1 MKKIG
6 WLIIGSLLAIF
17 PILMAQ
23 AGTVAV
29 ELSVAEAPEEEIRQ
43 GLYRLA
49 VEKLVFE
56 SMKSRN
62 LNEAIYQEALT
73 KKFDPWFA
81 EIEKRLRDELALKNT
96 PVEQIEQKI
105 IWEKAKSR
113 YSFAKLDKLVKRYTI
128 KTFSA
133 HPETVG
139 VWQMTLD
146 GEIDENLLPVHVQRM
161 QDESRAFRRL
171 WIYPQIRLNNF
182 SWEDLK
188 LSKASDFMTPV
199 QKEWLKWFQDRPP
212 VDVEDV
218 AICDEACEKILQKW
232 RSHDEK
238 KMESFVEPELIGGLL
253 LTVNIDLSREQL
265 MGAVKESKIT
275 YSGGLILQDLNT
287 KRVLHWAD
295 LPKEH
300 QTLKEV
306 EQKKFNSGLATQT
319 YRYPLSKFEE
329 AKNQVGKS
337 VSLTSSVVLRLVN
350 ARHLGE
356 AMRLVEWI
364 RVKGAPMQAQGK
376 LDSFNSKNARILV
389 HFRGEGNKFKA
400 LVSGVKELESEWGR
414 PLVIEEQSNE
424 IVITLESKP

>member
-6 WLIIGSLLAIF
+6 WLLIGSLLAIF

-23 AGTVAV
+23 AGTVSV
-29 ELSVAEAPEEEIRQ
+29 EIEALEAPEEEIRQ
-43 GLYRLA
+43 ALLRA
-49 VEKLVFE
+49 ATEKLVAE
-56 SMKSRN
+56 SMKGRN
-62 LNEAIYQEALT
+62 LNEATYQEALD
-73 KKFDPWFA
+73 KKFVPWFV
-81 EIEKRLRDELALKNT
+81 EIEKRLREELTQKNI
-96 PVEQIEQKI
+96 PADQIEKKLS
-105 IWEKAKSR
+105 WEKTKSR
-113 YSFAKLDKLVKRYTI
+113 FSYAKLDKLIKSYTI
-128 KTFSA
+128 KSFAA

-139 VWQMTLD
+139 VWQMTLE
-146 GEIDENLLPVHVQRM
+146 GEVDENLLPIHVQRM

-171 WIYPQIRLNNF
+171 WIYPQIRLDNF

-199 QKEWLKWFQDRPP
+199 QNEWLKWFQDRPP
-212 VDVEDV
+212 GDVEDI
-218 AICDEACEKILQKW
+218 AICDEACEKLLEKW
-232 RSHDEK
+232 RAHDDK
-238 KMESFVEPELIGGLL
+238 NMGSFVEPELIGGLL
-253 LTVNIDLSREQL
+253 LTVNINLSREQL

-295 LPKEH
+295 LPKEI
-300 QTLKEV
+300 QTLKLK

-337 VSLTSSVVLRLVN
+337 VSLTNSVVLRLVN

-414 PLVIEEQSNE
+414 PLVIEEQGNE
-424 IVITLESKP
+424 LIITLESKP

>member
-6 WLIIGSLLAIF
+6 WLIIGSLLAIL

-23 AGTVAV
+23 AATVAV
-29 ELSVAEAPEEEIRQ
+29 ELAAADAPEEEIRQ

-49 VEKLVFE
+49 VEKLVSE
-56 SMKSRN
+56 SMKGRN
-62 LNEAIYQEALT
+62 LNEAVYQEALT
-73 KKFDPWFA
+73 KKFESWFA
-81 EIEKRLRDELALKNT
+81 EIDKRLREEMAQQNT
-96 PVEQIEQKI
+96 PAEQIEQKMS
-105 IWEKAKSR
+105 WEKAKSR
-113 YSFAKLDKLVKRYTI
+113 FSFAKLDKLIKRYTI
-128 KTFSA
+128 KTFSP
-133 HPETVG
+133 HPDTVG
-139 VWQMTLD
+139 VWQMTLE
-146 GEIDENLLPVHVQRM
+146 GEVDESLLPIHVQRM

-171 WIYPQIRLNNF
+171 WVHPQIQLDNF

-188 LSKASDFMTPV
+188 LTKAADFMTPV
-199 QKEWLKWFQDRPP
+199 QNEWLKWFQDNLPA
-212 VDVEDV
+212 DVEDV
-218 AICDEACEKILQKW
+218 AICDEACEKLLEKW
-232 RSHDEK
+232 RAHDEK
-238 KMESFVEPELIGGLL
+238 NMASFVEPELIGSLL
-253 LTVNIDLSREQL
+253 LTVNINLSREQL

-295 LPKEH
+295 LPKEI
-300 QTLKEV
+300 QTLKLK

-329 AKNQVGKS
+329 VKNQVGKS
-337 VSLTSSVVLRLVN
+337 VSLTNSVVLRLVN

-414 PLVIEEQSNE
+414 PIAIEEQSNE
-424 IVITLESKP
+424 LIITLESKP